1 MPLATSSLI
10 LQNTSLDLILLPTRD
25 ALFGAVD
32 RSVSTVKIKAGTT
45 ATTVDIGATSL
56 SLQSDSPIFVKQ
68 GTSLSFSGDA
78 TNKFRRQVIINED
91 VLLNNTPKA
100 VRVYPLLRPIVSTA
114 ALIDAETVGV
124 ANLRF
129 AKNYKNSSTISVT
142 SSSTVL
148 TASTGNFAAVEVGD
162 TVSQG
167 GTFVATVVSK
177 RSNTV
182 LTISTAPGTAFSNTS
197 VVFASNSAAPLL
209 SSISS
214 ITNTSGSASL
224 SGSNDL
230 FALVE
235 VGDLVSG
242 TNVDNDTYV
251 LSKQSNNSITLNK
264 ASTGGA
270 ITSATFVSR
279 IATTPLTGI
288 QTLDLNNQE
297 TQVDTTHFGS
307 GSGTEAAIVRF
318 NRSYSASGI
327 ALIGD
332 EALERIVKRVAGFD
346 NAFLGREVYAIA
358 TTSDGEAIEGAA
370 KIMAL
375 NLPANQ
381 NEVKKYSFTLMYQGN
396 AAWVQP
402 YSY

>member
-242 TNVDNDTYV
+242 TGVADDTYV

-264 ASTGGA
+264 VSTSG

-279 IATTPLTGI
+279 IASTPLTGI

-307 GSGTEAAIVRF
+307 GAGTEAAIVRF